1 MESIPLLLLTFVL
14 GAIGVYVLARFV
26 FTAYF
31 RAKRD
36 FLCNFATH
44 GKDEDDGKEDE

>member
-1 MESIPLLLLTFVL
+1 VEIYWTTLAIIVVP
-14 GAIGVYVLARFV
+14 IGVYVLARFV

-36 FLCNFATH
+36 FLY
-44 GKDEDDGKEDE
+44 DLVIRGKEQDDAEDEG